1 LPVASSDAA
10 FAIDSRRTRRLCKP
24 TGGLQIFAHTRCLAF
39 LFAWNIS
46 MAAPM
51 NETSDPTTEPSEDK
65 PSPKKGSGFRQML
78 FGKPRDI
85 NDPSLFHSISLIPFL
100 AWVGLGVDGLS
111 SCAYGPDESFRALF
125 DVPHWGSHPELAVL
139 LAIATTITVGVISW
153 SYSGLIEHFPYSGG
167 GYGVATKLLGSYFGV
182 ISGCALLVDYVL
194 TITTSIASSVDQ
206 VFNVFPATP
215 EYQHWKLCVE
225 LIMTGAL
232 VVLNL
237 RGIKESI
244 TVIVPIFLL
253 FVATHLTVMIGVM
266 MTHPGTIMGHLT
278 QLHQEVHTDAQNL
291 GLWVLL
297 VIFMQAYSRGAGTYT
312 GIEAVSNGVSAM
324 RVPQVTNAKWT
335 MLYMAVS
342 LAVTAG
348 GLMICYLLADLQPV
362 AGRTMNGLLVTKL
375 NFGSWFT
382 LLTLGSEAGLL
393 LFAAQT
399 GYIGGPRV
407 MANMALD
414 GWVPRRFSS
423 LSDRLTSHYGVLMVG
438 AAAIGS
444 LLYTRGSVDVLVTMY
459 AINVFVTF
467 SLSQL
472 GMSRF
477 SWTRRKRKGQ
487 GLVPI
492 LLHSFS
498 FVLCISI
505 LIAVVILKFAQG
517 AWVTLFVTGLLI
529 WLCILIHR
537 HYERV
542 RVKLAEIN
550 AQLGDMQTL
559 AGPPGDQPPP
569 PLDPK
574 KQTAVMLVS
583 SYSGLGIHTLLILLK
598 TFPGQYSQVYFAS
611 VGVLDSGNFKGTEE
625 VERLRADRQKTIDQY
640 VALAQALG
648 LSAGGEFILGTDPVE
663 ESTELCLKIRERFP
677 RSVFFAGKLLF
688 EAEKWYYPLLHN
700 ETAYAISRRLQ
711 LQGIPMVV
719 MPIRILKF
727 ER

>member
-1 LPVASSDAA
+1 MSTLPHETPEPESSPHHH
-10 FAIDSRRTRRLCKP
+10 S
-24 TGGLQIFAHTRCLAF
+24 
-39 LFAWNIS
+39 S
-46 MAAPM
+46 
-51 NETSDPTTEPSEDK
+51 
-65 PSPKKGSGFRQML
+65 FRSML

-125 DVPHWGSHPELAVL
+125 GLASGNHPELAVL

-167 GYGVATKLLGSYFGV
+167 GYGVATKLLGPYFGLV
-182 ISGCALLVDYVL
+182 SGCALLVDYVL
-194 TITTSIASSVDQ
+194 TVTTSIASSVDQ
-206 VFNVFPATP
+206 VFNEVPP
-215 EYQHWKLCVE
+215 EFLSWKLGVE
-225 LIMTGAL
+225 LIMIGAL
-232 VVLNL
+232 VILNL

-244 TVIVPIFLL
+244 NVIVPIFLL
-253 FVATHLTVMIGVM
+253 FVATHLALMIGVFV
-266 MTHPGTIMGHLT
+266 THPGTIAGHIS
-278 QLHQEVHTDAQNL
+278 QIHQEVHNDAQSL
-291 GLWVLL
+291 GLWVLF
-297 VIFMQAYSRGAGTYT
+297 VIFLQAYSRGAGTYT

-324 RVPQVTNAKWT
+324 REPQVTNAKWT

-348 GLMICYLLADLQPV
+348 GLMLCYLLADLQPV
-362 AGRTMNGLLVTKL
+362 AGRTMNGLLVEKV

-382 LLTLGSEAGLL
+382 WLTLGSEAGLL

-444 LLYTRGSVDVLVTMY
+444 LLYTGGSVDMLVTMY

-472 GMSRF
+472 GMTRF
-477 SWTRRKRKGQ
+477 SWVRRKRKGQ
-487 GLVPI
+487 GITPLFV
-492 LLHSFS
+492 HAFS
-498 FVLCISI
+498 FILCFSI
-505 LIAVVILKFAQG
+505 LVAVVILKFRQG
-517 AWVTLFVTGLLI
+517 AWMTIFVTG
-529 WLCILIHR
+529 ILIILCLVIQR
-537 HYERV
+537 HYRRV
-542 RVKLAEIN
+542 REKLLELN

-559 AGPPGDQPPP
+559 AGTNPKEVPEMSA
-569 PLDPK
+569 K
-574 KQTAVMLVS
+574 KQTAVFLVN
-583 SYSGLGIHTLLILLK
+583 SYGGLGIHTLLIALK
-598 TFPGQYSQVYFAS
+598 TFPGQFSQIYFAS

-625 VERLRADRQKTIDQY
+625 VARLKVDRQRTIDQY
-640 VALAQALG
+640 VLLAHTLG
-648 LSAGGEFILGTDPVE
+648 LAAAGEYTLGTDPVE
-663 ESTELCLKIRERFP
+663 EASELCLEIRKKYP
-677 RSVFFAGKLLF
+677 KSVFFAGKLLF

-700 ETAYAISRRLQ
+700 ETAFAIARRLQ
-711 LQGIPMVV
+711 LQGIPTVV

-727 ER
+727 EK

>member
-1 LPVASSDAA
+1 
-10 FAIDSRRTRRLCKP
+10 
-24 TGGLQIFAHTRCLAF
+24 
-39 LFAWNIS
+39 

-51 NETSDPTTEPSEDK
+51 NETTEPTP
-65 PSPKKGSGFRQML
+65 PSPAEKPTHHVKSSGFRQML

-125 DVPHWGSHPELAVL
+125 NVAQGGGNHPELAIL
-139 LAIATTITVGVISW
+139 LALAIAITVGVISW

-167 GYGVATKLLGSYFGV
+167 GYGVATKLLGPYFGV

-206 VFNVFPATP
+206 VFNVFPPTE
-215 EYQHWKLCVE
+215 EYQHWKLWVE
-225 LIMTGAL
+225 LVMTGGL

-237 RGIKESI
+237 RGMKESI
-244 TVIVPIFLL
+244 SVIVPIFLL
-253 FVATHLTVMIGVM
+253 FCATHIVLMIGVFVV
-266 MTHPGTIMGHLT
+266 HPGTLVGHVT
-278 QLHQEVHTDAQNL
+278 QFHQHIASDEKNL
-291 GLWVLL
+291 GLWLIL

-348 GLMICYLLADLQPV
+348 GLMICYLLADLTPV
-362 AGRTMNGLLVTKL
+362 DGRTMNGLLVEKV

-382 LLTLGSEAGLL
+382 ILTLGSEAGLL

-438 AAAIGS
+438 AAAVGS
-444 LLYTRGSVDVLVTMY
+444 LLYTKGSVDTLVTMY

-472 GMSRF
+472 GMLRF
-477 SWTRRKRKGQ
+477 SWTRRKRKNQ
-487 GLVPI
+487 GIVPI
-492 LLHSFS
+492 LLHFFS
-498 FVLCISI
+498 FLLCISI
-505 LIAVVILKFAQG
+505 LVAVIILKFMLG
-517 AWVTLFVTGLLI
+517 AWVTILVTGLLV
-529 WLCILIHR
+529 WLCVLIHR
-537 HYERV
+537 HYARV
-542 RVKLAEIN
+542 REKLAELN
-550 AQLGDMQTL
+550 AQLGDMHEL
-559 AGPPGDQPPP
+559 VGGLPDDHAPV

-583 SYSGLGIHTLLILLK
+583 SYGGLGIHTLLILLK
-598 TFPGQYSQVYFAS
+598 TFPNQYSQIYFAT

-625 VERLRADRQKTIDQY
+625 VERLRVDRQRTIDHY
-640 VALAQALG
+640 VQLARSLG
-648 LSAGGEFILGTDPVE
+648 LAADGAFVLGTDPVD
-663 ESTELCLKIRERFP
+663 ESSNLAMSIRERFP

-688 EAEKWYYPLLHN
+688 EAEKWYFPLLHN
-700 ETAYAISRRLQ
+700 ETAFAISRRLQ
-711 LQGIPMVV
+711 LKGIPTVV

-727 ER
+727 EG

>member
-1 LPVASSDAA
+1 
-10 FAIDSRRTRRLCKP
+10 
-24 TGGLQIFAHTRCLAF
+24 
-39 LFAWNIS
+39 

-51 NETSDPTTEPSEDK
+51 NETSDSTVATPAEK
-65 PSPKKGSGFRQML
+65 PPHQRRARFRQML

-125 DVPHWGSHPELAVL
+125 LANGTDHRELAIF
-139 LAIATTITVGVISW
+139 LAIATTLTVGIISW

-167 GYGVATKLLGSYFGV
+167 GYGVASKLLGPYFGL

-194 TITTSIASSVDQ
+194 TVTTSIASSVDQ

-215 EYQHWKLCVE
+215 DYQHWKIGVE
-225 LIMTGAL
+225 LVMTGAL
-232 VVLNL
+232 VLLNL
-237 RGIKESI
+237 RGIKESV

-253 FVATHLTVMIGVM
+253 FVATHLAVMIGVFVV
-266 MTHPGTIMGHLT
+266 HPGTIAGHLSEI
-278 QLHQEVHTDAQNL
+278 HQQVHSDAQNL

-297 VIFMQAYSRGAGTYT
+297 VIFLQAYSRGAGTYT

-348 GLMICYLLADLQPV
+348 GLMICYLLADLHPV
-362 AGRTMNGLLVTKL
+362 MGRTMNGLLVEKL
-375 NFGSWFT
+375 HFGSWFT
-382 LLTLGSEAGLL
+382 YLTLGSEAGLL

-438 AAAIGS
+438 AAAVAS
-444 LLYTRGSVDVLVTMY
+444 LLYTRGSVDALVTMY

-472 GMSRF
+472 GMARF
-477 SWTRRKRKGQ
+477 SWTRRLRKGQ
-487 GLVPI
+487 GATPI

-498 FVLCISI
+498 FVLCVSI
-505 LIAVVILKFAQG
+505 LIAVVILKFTQG

-529 WLCILIHR
+529 GLCILIHR
-537 HYERV
+537 HYDRV
-542 RVKLAEIN
+542 RTKLIELN
-550 AQLGDMQTL
+550 DQLGDMHLL
-559 AGPPGDQPPP
+559 AGPPSDNVPTE
-569 PLDPK
+569 LDPR

-583 SYSGLGIHTLLILLK
+583 SYGGLGIHTLLILLK
-598 TFPGQYSQVYFAS
+598 TFPKQYSQVYFAT

-625 VERLRADRQKTIDQY
+625 VERLRADRQKIIERY
-640 VALAQALG
+640 VLLARSLG
-648 LSAGGEFILGTDPVE
+648 LAADGDFILGTDPVE
-663 ESTELCLKIRERFP
+663 ESTRLAVKIREKFP
-677 RSVFFAGKLLF
+677 KSVFFAGKLLF

-700 ETAYAISRRLQ
+700 ETAFAISRRLQ
-711 LQGIPMVV
+711 LQGIPTVV

-727 ER
+727 EE

>member
-1 LPVASSDAA
+1 M
-10 FAIDSRRTRRLCKP
+10 P
-24 TGGLQIFAHTRCLAF
+24 T
-39 LFAWNIS
+39 
-46 MAAPM
+46 PM
-51 NETSDPTTEPSEDK
+51 NEIPESKEEPSRVAQVHQH
-65 PSPKKGSGFRQML
+65 STFRSML

-125 DVPHWGSHPELAVL
+125 GLKTGNHAELAVL
-139 LAIATTITVGVISW
+139 LAIATTITVAVISW

-167 GYGVATKLLGSYFGV
+167 GYGVATKLLGPYFGL

-194 TITTSIASSVDQ
+194 TVTTSIASSVDQ
-206 VFNVFPATP
+206 IFNVVPVEFSSFKLGV
-215 EYQHWKLCVE
+215 ELCV
-225 LIMTGAL
+225 TGGL
-232 VVLNL
+232 VLLNL

-244 TVIVPIFLL
+244 NVIVPIFLL
-253 FVATHLTVMIGVM
+253 FVATHLALMIGVLVV
-266 MTHPGTIMGHLT
+266 HPGTIAGHIS
-278 QLHQEVHTDAQNL
+278 QIHAEVHNDAQNL

-324 RVPQVTNAKWT
+324 REPQVTNAKWT

-348 GLMICYLLADLQPV
+348 GLMLCYLLADLTPMV
-362 AGRTMNGLLVTKL
+362 GRTMNGLLVEKV
-375 NFGSWFT
+375 NFGTWFT
-382 LLTLGSEAGLL
+382 WLTLGSEAGLL

-423 LSDRLTSHYGVLMVG
+423 LSDRLTSHYGVLLVG

-444 LLYTRGSVDVLVTMY
+444 LLYTGGSVDMLVTMY

-472 GMSRF
+472 GMTRF
-477 SWTRRKRKGQ
+477 SWIRRNRKGQ
-487 GLVPI
+487 GLTPI
-492 LLHSFS
+492 FLHSFS
-498 FVLCISI
+498 FVLCFSI
-505 LIAVVILKFAQG
+505 LVAVVILKFEQG
-517 AWVTLFVTGLLI
+517 AWVTIFVTGLLI
-529 WLCILIHR
+529 ILCLLIQR
-537 HYERV
+537 HYRRV
-542 RVKLAEIN
+542 RVKLGELN
-550 AQLGDMQTL
+550 AQLGDMHTL
-559 AGPPGDQPPP
+559 TGPVPADIPQM
-569 PLDPK
+569 DPK
-574 KQTAVMLVS
+574 KQTAVFLVN
-583 SYSGLGIHTLLILLK
+583 SYGGLGIHTILIALK
-598 TFPGQYSQVYFAS
+598 TFPKQFSQVYFAS
-611 VGVLDSGNFKGTEE
+611 VGVLDSGNFKGAEE
-625 VERLRADRQKTIDQY
+625 VVRLKADRQKTIDHY
-640 VALAQALG
+640 VHLAHTLG
-648 LSAGGEFILGTDPVE
+648 LAAAGEYTLGTDPVA
-663 ESTELCLKIRERFP
+663 ESTGLCLKIREIYP

-700 ETAYAISRRLQ
+700 ETAFAISRRLQ
-711 LQGIPMVV
+711 LQGIPTVV

-727 ER
+727 EG

>member
-1 LPVASSDAA
+1 MP
-10 FAIDSRRTRRLCKP
+10 
-24 TGGLQIFAHTRCLAF
+24 
-39 LFAWNIS
+39 
-46 MAAPM
+46 APL
-51 NETSDPTTEPSEDK
+51 NETSDSTVEPAPDVAHKNS
-65 PSPKKGSGFRQML
+65 SGFRQML

-139 LAIATTITVGVISW
+139 LAVATTLTVAVISW

-167 GYGVATKLLGSYFGV
+167 GYGVATKLLGPTFGL

-194 TITTSIASSVDQ
+194 TVTTSIASSVDQ
-206 VFNVFPATP
+206 MFNVFPTTP
-215 EYQHWKLCVE
+215 EYQSWKIWVE
-225 LIMTGAL
+225 LFMTGGL
-232 VVLNL
+232 VLLNL
-237 RGIKESI
+237 RGMKESI
-244 TVIVPIFLL
+244 TIIVPIFLL
-253 FVATHLTVMIGVM
+253 FCATHLALMIGVFVV
-266 MTHPGTIMGHLT
+266 HPGTIAGHIT
-278 QLHQEVHTDAQNL
+278 AIHQEVQSDSHTL

-348 GLMICYLLADLQPV
+348 GLMLCYLLADLHPV
-362 AGRTMNGLLVTKL
+362 PDRTMNGLLVEKL

-382 LLTLGSEAGLL
+382 VLTLGSEAGLL

-438 AAAIGS
+438 AAAVAS
-444 LLYTRGSVDVLVTMY
+444 LLYTHGSVDILVTMY

-472 GMSRF
+472 GMTRF

-487 GLVPI
+487 GPI
-492 LLHSFS
+492 PIALHSFS
-498 FVLCISI
+498 FILCIGI
-505 LIAVVILKFAQG
+505 LIAVVILKFWAG
-517 AWVTLFVTGLLI
+517 AWMTILVTGLLI
-529 WLCILIHR
+529 GLCTLIHR
-537 HYERV
+537 HYGRV
-542 RVKLAEIN
+542 RAKLIELN
-550 AQLGDMQTL
+550 AQLGDMHLL
-559 AGPPGDQPPP
+559 AGPPGDDVPTQ
-569 PLDPK
+569 LDPK

-583 SYSGLGIHTLLILLK
+583 SYGGLGIHTLLILLK
-598 TFPGQYSQVYFAS
+598 TFPKQYSQVYFAT

-625 VERLRADRQKTIDQY
+625 VERLRIDRQRTIEQF
-640 VALAQALG
+640 VHLARSLG
-648 LSAGGEFILGTDPVE
+648 LAADGSFTLGTDPVE
-663 ESTELCLKIRERFP
+663 ESTRLAQKFP
-677 RSVFFAGKLLF
+677 KSVFFAGKLLF
-688 EAEKWYYPLLHN
+688 EAEKWYFPLLHN
-700 ETAYAISRRLQ
+700 ETAFAIARRLQ
-711 LQGIPMVV
+711 LQGIPTVV

-727 ER
+727 EG

>member
-1 LPVASSDAA
+1 MLGSSRPNGV
-10 FAIDSRRTRRLCKP
+10 IL
-24 TGGLQIFAHTRCLAF
+24 
-39 LFAWNIS
+39 

-51 NETSDPTTEPSEDK
+51 KEPTEPTPLPSEEK
-65 PSPKKGSGFRQML
+65 PSRPVKISRFREML
-78 FGKPRDI
+78 FGAPRDI
-85 NDPSLFHSISLIPFL
+85 NDPRMFHQISLIPFL

-125 DVPHWGSHPELAVL
+125 NVTRGGGSYPELAIL
-139 LAIATTITVGVISW
+139 LALAIAVTVGVISW

-167 GYGVATKLLGSYFGV
+167 GYGVATKLLGPYFGV
-182 ISGCALLVDYVL
+182 VSGCALLVDYVL

-206 VFNVFPATP
+206 IFNVFPPTA
-215 EYQHWKLCVE
+215 EYQHWKLLVE
-225 LIMTGAL
+225 LIMTGGL

-244 TVIVPIFLL
+244 SVIVPIFLL
-253 FVATHLTVMIGVM
+253 FCATHLALMIGVFAI
-266 MTHPGTIMGHLT
+266 HPGTLMGHVT
-278 QLHQEVHTDAQNL
+278 DIHQHIASDEKSL
-291 GLWVLL
+291 GLWLLL

-324 RVPQVTNAKWT
+324 RAPQVTNAKWT

-348 GLMICYLLADLQPV
+348 GLMICYLLANLSPV
-362 AGRTMNGLLVTKL
+362 EGRTMNGLLVEQFAQKL
-375 NFGSWFT
+375 HIDPWFSII
-382 LLTLGSEAGLL
+382 TLGSEAGLL

-423 LSDRLTSHYGVLMVG
+423 LSDRLTSYYGVLMVG

-444 LLYTRGSVDVLVTMY
+444 LLYTRGSVDTLVTMY

-472 GMSRF
+472 GMLRF
-477 SWTRRKRKGQ
+477 SWSRRTRPNHGN
-487 GLVPI
+487 VPVF
-492 LLHSFS
+492 LHSLS
-498 FVLCISI
+498 FLLCISI
-505 LIAVVILKFAQG
+505 LIAVVILKFMLG
-517 AWVTLFVTGLLI
+517 AWVTIFVTGMLV
-529 WLCILIHR
+529 WLCVLIR
-537 HYERV
+537 GHYIRV
-542 RVKLAEIN
+542 RGKLAELD
-550 AQLGDMQTL
+550 AQLGDMREL
-559 AGPPGDQPPP
+559 VGEVPGGHPPV

-583 SYSGLGIHTLLILLK
+583 NYGGLGIHTLLVLLK
-598 TFPGQYSQVYFAS
+598 TFPNQYTQIYFAT

-625 VERLRADRQKTIDQY
+625 VERLRVDRQRTIDRFVQ
-640 VALAQALG
+640 LARALG
-648 LSAGGEFILGTDPVE
+648 LAADGEYVLGTDPVE
-663 ESTELCLKIRERFP
+663 ESAELALSIRERFP

-688 EAEKWYYPLLHN
+688 EAEKWYFPLLHN

-711 LQGIPMVV
+711 LKGIPTVV

-727 ER
+727 EG

>member
-1 LPVASSDAA
+1 MPTP
-10 FAIDSRRTRRLCKP
+10 IHEKP
-24 TGGLQIFAHTRCLAF
+24 
-39 LFAWNIS
+39 
-46 MAAPM
+46 
-51 NETSDPTTEPSEDK
+51 EPTAEPSVERQA
-65 PSPKKGSGFRQML
+65 PRKGAFFRSML

-125 DVPHWGSHPELAVL
+125 DIPHWGSHPELAIL
-139 LAIATTITVGVISW
+139 LAVATTLTVGVISW

-167 GYGVATKLLGSYFGV
+167 GYGVASKLLGPYFGLV
-182 ISGCALLVDYVL
+182 SGCALLVDYVL
-194 TITTSIASSVDQ
+194 TVTTSIASSVDQ
-206 VFNVFPATP
+206 VFNVIPM
-215 EYQHWKLCVE
+215 EYHHWKLWVE
-225 LIMTGAL
+225 FLMTAAL
-232 VVLNL
+232 VILNL
-237 RGIKESI
+237 RGMKESI

-253 FVATHLTVMIGVM
+253 FVVTHLALMIGVFVV
-266 MTHPGTIMGHLT
+266 HPGTIAGHIT
-278 QLHQEVHTDAQNL
+278 QIHQEVHSDAQNL

-348 GLMICYLLADLQPV
+348 GLMVCYLLADLHPIL
-362 AGRTMNGLLVTKL
+362 GRTMNGLLVEKL

-382 LLTLGSEAGLL
+382 FLTLGSEAGLL
-393 LFAAQT
+393 LCAAQT

-438 AAAIGS
+438 AAAIAS
-444 LLYTRGSVDVLVTMY
+444 LLYTHGSVDQLVTMY

-472 GMSRF
+472 GMTRF

-487 GLVPI
+487 GPVPI
-492 LLHSFS
+492 LVHSFS
-498 FVLCISI
+498 FILCISI
-505 LIAVVILKFAQG
+505 LVAVVILKFTQG

-529 WLCILIHR
+529 LLCILIHR
-537 HYERV
+537 HYQRV
-542 RVKLAEIN
+542 RMKLAELN

-559 AGPPGDQPPP
+559 AGSKPEKAPE
-569 PLDPK
+569 PLAPK
-574 KQTAVMLVS
+574 KQTAVLLVN

-598 TFPGQYSQVYFAS
+598 TFPGQFSQVYFAS

-625 VERLRADRQKTIDQY
+625 VVRLREDRKKTIDQY
-640 VALAQALG
+640 ILLAQTLG
-648 LSAGGEFILGTDPVE
+648 LAAGGEFTLGTDPVE
-663 ESTELCLKIRERFP
+663 ESTKLGMKIREKFP

-700 ETAYAISRRLQ
+700 ETAYAITRRLQ

-727 ER
+727 EG

>member
-1 LPVASSDAA
+1 
-10 FAIDSRRTRRLCKP
+10 
-24 TGGLQIFAHTRCLAF
+24 
-39 LFAWNIS
+39 
-46 MAAPM
+46 M
-51 NETSDPTTEPSEDK
+51 
-65 PSPKKGSGFRQML
+65 

-125 DVPHWGSHPELAVL
+125 NLKLPGMDHPMNMTELAVL

-167 GYGVATKLLGSYFGV
+167 GYGVATKLLGPYFGLV
-182 ISGCALLVDYVL
+182 SGCALLVDYVL
-194 TITTSIASSVDQ
+194 TITTSIASGVDQ
-206 VFNVFPATP
+206 IFNVVPSHYW
-215 EYQHWKLCVE
+215 EWKLPVE
-225 LIMTGAL
+225 LVMTAAL
-232 VVLNL
+232 VLLNL

-244 TVIVPIFLL
+244 NVIVPIFLL
-253 FVATHLTVMIGVM
+253 FVATHLALLIGVFAV
-266 MTHPGTIMGHLT
+266 HPGTIAGHLSDIHA
-278 QLHQEVHTDAQNL
+278 QVHTDANNL

-342 LAVTAG
+342 LAITAG
-348 GLMICYLLADLQPV
+348 GLMICYVLADLHPV
-362 AGRTMNGLLVTKL
+362 PGRTMNGLLVDSVH
-375 NFGSWFT
+375 FGNWFT
-382 LLTLGSEAGLL
+382 WLTLGSEAGLL

-444 LLYTRGSVDVLVTMY
+444 LLYTRGSVDMLVTMY

-472 GMSRF
+472 GMTRF
-477 SWTRRKRKGQ
+477 SWVRRKRKKQ
-487 GLVPI
+487 GAVPI
-492 LLHSFS
+492 LLHSSS
-498 FVLCISI
+498 FLLCFTI
-505 LIAVVILKFAQG
+505 LVAVVILKFTQG
-517 AWVTLFVTGLLI
+517 AWMTLLVTGVLIGLCLLI
-529 WLCILIHR
+529 QH
-537 HYERV
+537 HYRRV
-542 RVKLAEIN
+542 RAKLIELN

-559 AGPPGDQPPP
+559 AGKKPENVPEM
-569 PLDPK
+569 DPK
-574 KQTAVMLVS
+574 KQTAVFLVN
-583 SYSGLGIHTLLILLK
+583 SYGGLGIHTMLIALK
-598 TFPGQYSQVYFAS
+598 TFPGQFKQIYFAS

-625 VERLRADRQKTIDQY
+625 VVRLRADRQKTIDSY
-640 VALAQALG
+640 VLLAHTFG
-648 LSAGGEFILGTDPVE
+648 LAAAGEFTLGTDPVE
-663 ESTELCLKIRERFP
+663 EATELCLKIREKFP

-700 ETAYAISRRLQ
+700 ETAYAITRRLQ

-719 MPIRILKF
+719 MPIRILQF
-727 ER
+727 EK